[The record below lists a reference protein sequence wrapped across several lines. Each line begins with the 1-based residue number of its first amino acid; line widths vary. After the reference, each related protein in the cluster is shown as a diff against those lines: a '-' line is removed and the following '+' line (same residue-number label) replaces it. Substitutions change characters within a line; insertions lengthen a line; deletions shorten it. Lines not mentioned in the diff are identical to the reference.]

1 MSGWDVLSFSN
12 CPRLQVLA
20 VFAAG
25 LMGDRLYRRGCDLK
39 LWPEGWD
46 EVIRELPGM
55 FGPGIFGQ
63 RAAGSQAL
71 GQGTGFGPATECA
84 GLNLSSVCGRT

>member
-1 MSGWDVLSFSN
+1 MGCWDVPSVSN

-25 LMGDRLYRRGCDLK
+25 LMGNRLYRRGCDLK

-46 EVIRELPGM
+46 EVLREFPGM
-55 FGPGIFGQ
+55 LGQ
-63 RAAGSQAL
+63 GAAGSQAL
-71 GQGTGFGPATECA
+71 GQGTGFRPAPECA
-84 GLNLSSVCGRT
+84 GLDLSSVCGRT